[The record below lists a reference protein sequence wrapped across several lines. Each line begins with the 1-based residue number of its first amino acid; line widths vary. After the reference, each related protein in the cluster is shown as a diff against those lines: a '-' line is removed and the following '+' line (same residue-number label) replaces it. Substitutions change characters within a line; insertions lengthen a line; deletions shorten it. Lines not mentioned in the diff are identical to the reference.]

1 MIWRSPIWG
10 TLHMFGG
17 SNNRTPFGHRGL
29 TNAFLLQ
36 CFVFSE
42 SGNEHVIK
50 ETYPKFTKHPMDC
63 DYPQSIA
70 EYNLPTH
77 HRSKGSMRDPHKDC
91 LDKQTS
97 GTDMSSS
104 LCLAMDG
111 SDTLQWIHGSTLA
124 LLGVARFISTRKC
137 WCSVSMLIY
146 QRVYEYETM

>member
-1 MIWRSPIWG
+1 
-10 TLHMFGG
+10 MFGG

-50 ETYPKFTKHPMDC
+50 ETYPKFTKHPMDG

-77 HRSKGSMRDPHKDC
+77 HRSKGSKRPSQG
-91 LDKQTS
+91 LSRKQTS

-111 SDTLQWIHGSTLA
+111 SDTLQ
-124 LLGVARFISTRKC
+124 
-137 WCSVSMLIY
+137 
-146 QRVYEYETM
+146 